1 MIKNMNNVKVI
12 DERIEELLEQHAA
25 LSGVDAE
32 ASEQV
37 LKELKD
43 LTDIRKTLKTTNEG
57 KILGISKDTLV
68 ASGVSI
74 FTAMLVLKYEEEN
87 IITSKA
93 WQMVGKL
100 IR

>member
-1 MIKNMNNVKVI
+1 MIKNMKNVKVI

-25 LSGVDAE
+25 LSGSSE
-32 ASEQV
+32 GRSEQV
-37 LKELKD
+37 LKELKE

-57 KILGISKDTLV
+57 KVLGISKDVLIT
-68 ASGVSI
+68 SGVSI

>member
-1 MIKNMNNVKVI
+1 MIKNMKNVKVI

-25 LSGVDAE
+25 LSGIDTE
-32 ASEQV
+32 GSERV

-57 KILGISKDTLV
+57 KVLGISKDVLIT
-68 ASGVSI
+68 SGVSI

>member
-1 MIKNMNNVKVI
+1 MIKNMMNVKVI

-57 KILGISKDTLV
+57 RILGISKDTLV
-68 ASGVSI
+68 TSGVSI

>member
-12 DERIEELLEQHAA
+12 DERIAELLEQHAA

-57 KILGISKDTLV
+57 RVLGFSKDTLV

>member
-1 MIKNMNNVKVI
+1 MIKNMNNVKII
-12 DERIEELLEQHAA
+12 DERIGELLEQHTA
-25 LSGVDAE
+25 LSGNSDGR
-32 ASEQV
+32 SEQI
-37 LKELKD
+37 LRDIET
-43 LTDIRKTLKTTNEG
+43 LTDIRKTLKTTDDD
-57 KILGISKDTLV
+57 KVLGISKDVLIT
-68 ASGVSI
+68 SGVSI

>member
-1 MIKNMNNVKVI
+1 MIKNMKNVKVI
-12 DERIEELLEQHAA
+12 DERIEELLEQHTA
-25 LSGVDAE
+25 LSGIDADG
-32 ASEQV
+32 SEQV
-37 LKELKD
+37 LKELKE

-57 KILGISKDTLV
+57 KVLGISKDVLIT
-68 ASGVSI
+68 SGVSI

>member
-32 ASEQV
+32 SSEQV

-57 KILGISKDTLV
+57 RVFGFSKDTLV

>member
-12 DERIEELLEQHAA
+12 DERIAELLEQHAA
-25 LSGVDAE
+25 LSGIDTE
-32 ASEQV
+32 GSERV
-37 LKELKD
+37 LRELKE

-57 KILGISKDTLV
+57 KVLGFSKDTLIT
-68 ASGVSI
+68 SGVSI

>member
-1 MIKNMNNVKVI
+1 MIKNMKNVKVI
-12 DERIEELLEQHAA
+12 DERIGELLEQHAA
-25 LSGVDAE
+25 LCGSTDGRM
-32 ASEQV
+32 EQV
-37 LKELKD
+37 LREIKE

-57 KILGISKDTLV
+57 KVLGISTDVLV
-68 ASGVSI
+68 TSGVSI
-74 FTAMLVLKYEEEN
+74 FTAMMVLKYEEEN

>member
-1 MIKNMNNVKVI
+1 MKNAKVI

-25 LSGVDAE
+25 LSGIDAE
-32 ASEQV
+32 GSEQV
-37 LKELKD
+37 LKELKE

-57 KILGISKDTLV
+57 KILGISKDVLIT
-68 ASGVSI
+68 SGVSI

>member
-12 DERIEELLEQHAA
+12 DERIAELLEQHAA
-25 LSGVDAE
+25 LSGSSDGR
-32 ASEQV
+32 SEQV
-37 LKELKD
+37 LRELKE

-57 KILGISKDTLV
+57 RVLGISTDTLV
-68 ASGVSI
+68 ASGVTI
-74 FTAMLVLKYEEEN
+74 LTAMMVLKYEEEN
-87 IITSKA
+87 IITSRA

>member
-12 DERIEELLEQHAA
+12 DERIAELLEQHAA
-25 LSGVDAE
+25 LSGIDTE
-32 ASEQV
+32 GSERV
-37 LKELKD
+37 LRELKE

-57 KILGISKDTLV
+57 RVLGISTDTLV
-68 ASGVSI
+68 ASGVTI
-74 FTAMLVLKYEEEN
+74 LTAMMVLKYEEEN
-87 IITSKA
+87 IITSRA

>member
-1 MIKNMNNVKVI
+1 MIKNMLNVKVI
-12 DERIEELLEQHAA
+12 DERIAELLERHTA
-25 LSGVDAE
+25 LSGIDTE
-32 ASEQV
+32 GSEQA
-37 LKELKD
+37 LRELEA
-43 LTDIRKTLKTTNEG
+43 LTDIRKTLKTTDDD
-57 KILGISKDTLV
+57 KLLGISKDVLIT
-68 ASGVSI
+68 SGVSI

>member
-12 DERIEELLEQHAA
+12 DERIAELLEQHAA
-25 LSGVDAE
+25 LSGIDTE
-32 ASEQV
+32 GSERV
-37 LKELKD
+37 LRELKE

-57 KILGISKDTLV
+57 RVLGISTDTLV
-68 ASGVSI
+68 ASGVTI
-74 FTAMLVLKYEEEN
+74 LTAMMVLKYEEEH
-87 IITSKA
+87 IITSRA

>member
-12 DERIEELLEQHAA
+12 DERIAELLEQHAA
-25 LSGVDAE
+25 LSGIDTE
-32 ASEQV
+32 GSERV
-37 LKELKD
+37 LRELKE

-57 KILGISKDTLV
+57 RVLGISTDTLI
-68 ASGVSI
+68 ASGVTI
-74 FTAMLVLKYEEEN
+74 LTAMMVLKYEEEN
-87 IITSKA
+87 IITSRA

>member
-12 DERIEELLEQHAA
+12 DERIGELLEQHAA
-25 LSGVDAE
+25 LSGSSDGR
-32 ASEQV
+32 SEQI
-37 LKELKD
+37 LRDIET

-57 KILGISKDTLV
+57 KILGISKDTLIT
-68 ASGVSI
+68 SGVSI

>member
-12 DERIEELLEQHAA
+12 DERIAELLEQHAA

-57 KILGISKDTLV
+57 KVLGISKDTLIT
-68 ASGVSI
+68 SGVSI